1 VAIHLH
7 QFLAAL
13 LYFAASAAKPPLQI
27 GSGNLSKDF
36 QGLIGGSNNTASQ
49 IAFHMT
55 QTQQTKG
62 AINMGIKR
70 RRKNPQGESL
80 GFLALTFAKQKNQWG
95 NIFFYIQASRISAG
109 LKFNLTAAVAGT

>member
-1 VAIHLH
+1 
-7 QFLAAL
+7 
-13 LYFAASAAKPPLQI
+13 
-27 GSGNLSKDF
+27 
-36 QGLIGGSNNTASQ
+36 
-49 IAFHMT
+49 
-55 QTQQTKG
+55 
-62 AINMGIKR
+62 MGIKR